1 VSELQSGLRDFLVD
15 VATPDRV
22 RHDDEEHNPPLDLL
36 RELGRLGYL
45 CVGLPAEH
53 GGEGGMP
60 EMVEVMEE
68 LGRHYLGLGQLAG
81 RVMYAEQ
88 LLVTLGTAA
97 QQDRWLPVLAAGEAI
112 FSISFTEPEAGSDLS
127 ALRTRATPVAGGFVV
142 NGQKVFSSSFGYA
155 DVALLL
161 ARTDP
166 RASGRDGLTAFLID
180 PRSPGIEARALTTLG
195 DWTSRTYEV
204 FYTDAMIPAD
214 GVLGEIGAGWAV
226 ARSHLTRE
234 RLMMAARAIGATAA
248 VLEQTADFVST
259 RTQFG
264 HPLAQFQVVRHKL
277 ADISIELLMARAG
290 LYQVAR
296 AVAGGGGASD
306 AARVKIYAS
315 ELYARA
321 ATTALQLHGGAGYT
335 RDLPLQR
342 HVRDAPMYVIGGGS
356 AEVLRDLVSRDLLR
370 GRAARAGEPSR
381 PDRASLS

>member
-1 VSELQSGLRDFLVD
+1 MSELQSGLRAFLVD
-15 VATPDRV
+15 AASPDRV
-22 RHDDEEHNPPLDLL
+22 RRDDEEHNPPLDLL

-45 CVGLPAEH
+45 CVGIPAEY
-53 GGEGGMP
+53 GGAGGML

-88 LLVTLGTAA
+88 LLVTLGRAD
-97 QQDRWLPVLAAGEAI
+97 QKDRWLPGLAAGDVI
-112 FSISFTEPEAGSDLS
+112 FSISFTEPDAGSDLS
-127 ALRTRATPVAGGFVV
+127 ALRTRATPVEGGFVV

-161 ARTDP
+161 ARTEP
-166 RASGRDGLTAFLID
+166 HSSGRDGLTAFLID
-180 PRSPGIEARALTTLG
+180 PRGPGIETRALTTLG
-195 DWTSRTYEV
+195 DWTNRTYEV
-204 FYTDAMIPAD
+204 FYTDVAVPAAN
-214 GVLGEIGAGWAV
+214 VLGEIGTGWAV
-226 ARSHLTRE
+226 ARRHLARE

-248 VLEQTADFVST
+248 VLEQTADFVTT
-259 RTQFG
+259 RSQFG

-290 LYQVAR
+290 LYEVAR
-296 AVAGGGGASD
+296 RAADGDGAPD

-321 ATTALQLHGGAGYT
+321 STTALQLHGGAGYT

-356 AEVLRDLVSRDLLR
+356 AEVLRDVVSRDLLR
-370 GRAARAGEPSR
+370 SR
-381 PDRASLS
+381 SAPPRRTQPD

>member
-1 VSELQSGLRDFLVD
+1 LSELQSGLRDFLAD
-15 VATPDRV
+15 VAPPDRV
-22 RHDDEEHNPPLDLL
+22 RRDDEAHEPPLDLL

-45 CVGLPAEH
+45 CVGLPPAY
-53 GGEGGMP
+53 GGEGGML

-68 LGRHYLGLGQLAG
+68 LGRHYLGLGQLVG
-81 RVMYAEQ
+81 RVMYAGQ
-88 LLVTLGTAA
+88 LLVTLGSAA
-97 QQDRWLPVLAAGEAI
+97 QQDRWLPALARGEAI
-112 FSISFTEPEAGSDLS
+112 FSISFTEPDAGSDLS
-127 ALRTRATPVAGGFVV
+127 ALRTTATAGPEGFVI

-155 DVALLL
+155 DIGLLL

-166 RASGRDGLTAFLID
+166 QATGRDGLTAFLVD

-195 DWTSRTYEV
+195 DWTNRTYEV
-204 FYTDAMIPAD
+204 FYTGTVIPAD
-214 GVLGEIGAGWAV
+214 NVLGEPGGGWAV
-226 ARSHLTRE
+226 ARAHLARE

-277 ADISIELLMARAG
+277 ADISIDLLMARAG
-290 LYQVAR
+290 LYEVTR
-296 AVAGGGGASD
+296 AATSAPAASD

-321 ATTALQLHGGAGYT
+321 AATALQLHGGAGYT

-356 AEVLRDLVSRDLLR
+356 AEVLRDVVSRDLLR
-370 GRAARAGEPSR
+370 GRLAGGVVTSKT
-381 PDRASLS
+381 DQASVN

>member
-1 VSELQSGLRDFLVD
+1 VAETVSELQSGLRAFLVD
-15 VATPDRV
+15 AASPDRV
-22 RHDDEEHNPPLDLL
+22 RRDDEEHNPPLDLV

-45 CVGLPAEH
+45 CVGIPAEY
-53 GGEGGMP
+53 GGAGGML

-88 LLVTLGTAA
+88 LLVTLGRAD
-97 QQDRWLPVLAAGEAI
+97 QKDRWLPGLAAGDVI
-112 FSISFTEPEAGSDLS
+112 FSISFTEPDAGSDLS
-127 ALRTRATPVAGGFVV
+127 ALRTRATPVEGGFVV

-161 ARTDP
+161 ARTEP
-166 RASGRDGLTAFLID
+166 HSSGRDGLTAFLID
-180 PRSPGIEARALTTLG
+180 PHGPGIETRALTTLG
-195 DWTSRTYEV
+195 DWTNRTYEV
-204 FYTDAMIPAD
+204 FYTDVAVPAD
-214 GVLGEIGAGWAV
+214 NILGEIGTGWAV
-226 ARSHLTRE
+226 ARRHLARE

-290 LYQVAR
+290 LYEVAR
-296 AVAGGGGASD
+296 RVGDGDGGPD

-321 ATTALQLHGGAGYT
+321 STTALQLHGGAGYT

-356 AEVLRDLVSRDLLR
+356 AEVLRDVVSRDLLR
-370 GRAARAGEPSR
+370 RR
-381 PDRASLS
+381 PAPPRRTQPD

>member
-1 VSELQSGLRDFLVD
+1 LSELQSGLRDFLAD
-15 VATPDRV
+15 AAPPERV
-22 RHDDEEHNPPLDLL
+22 QRDDEEHAPPLDLL

-45 CVGLPAEH
+45 CAGLPAEY
-53 GGEGGMP
+53 GGAGGMT

-88 LLVTLGTAA
+88 LLATLGTAA
-97 QQDRWLPVLAAGEAI
+97 QKDRWLPALARGEAV
-112 FSISFTEPEAGSDLS
+112 FSVSFTEPDAGSDLS
-127 ALRTRATPVAGGFVV
+127 ALRTTAIPANGGFLV

-155 DVALLL
+155 DVALLM

-166 RASGRDGLTAFLID
+166 RASGRDGLTTFLID
-180 PRSPGIEARALTTLG
+180 PRGPGIEARALTTLG

-204 FYTDAMIPAD
+204 FYTDAAIPAAS
-214 GVLGEIGAGWAV
+214 VLGELGGGWAV

-234 RLMMAARAIGATAA
+234 RLMMAARAVGATAA
-248 VLEQTADFVST
+248 ILDQTASFVST

-290 LYQVAR
+290 LYEVAR
-296 AVAGGGGASD
+296 AVGAGAGSAD
-306 AARVKIYAS
+306 AARVKVYAS

-342 HVRDAPMYVIGGGS
+342 HVRDAPMYVIGGGA
-356 AEVLRDLVSRDLLR
+356 AEVLRDVVSRDLLR
-370 GRAARAGEPSR
+370 GRAGRDAGASR
-381 PDRASLS
+381 TDRASIN